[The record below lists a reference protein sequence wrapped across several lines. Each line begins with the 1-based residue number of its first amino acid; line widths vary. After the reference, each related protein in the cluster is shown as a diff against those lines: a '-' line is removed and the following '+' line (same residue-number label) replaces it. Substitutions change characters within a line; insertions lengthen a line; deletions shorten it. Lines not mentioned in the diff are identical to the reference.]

1 VVDCRTHAMQTD
13 RARLRGYYSIFSEW
27 GRLESPA
34 GQVEFERALQLL
46 EQYLPGACRVLDIGG
61 GPGRYTI
68 ELARRGHRVVLADPS
83 PVLLEQARERIADSK
98 VEGQIESIDE
108 ASAEDLGCYSTSS
121 FDAVVAFGP
130 FYHLLS
136 DNERARAATE
146 VCRVLK
152 SGGLA
157 FVAVVPRLAGIAGL
171 IERAARSPEQVT
183 PETIRCAAEIGV
195 FRNASSVGFQEGYY
209 PVPGEIEGLLV
220 RAGLDVLATISLRS
234 IAHRLE
240 KELQS
245 LAGTTRVEA
254 ERVLASM
261 STLPE
266 VVATSGHA
274 LIIARRR
281 S

>member
-1 VVDCRTHAMQTD
+1 MRSLRSVHSTTSFQT
-13 RARLRGYYSIFSEW
+13 
-27 GRLESPA
+27 
-34 GQVEFERALQLL
+34 
-46 EQYLPGACRVLDIGG
+46 
-61 GPGRYTI
+61 
-68 ELARRGHRVVLADPS
+68 
-83 PVLLEQARERIADSK
+83 
-98 VEGQIESIDE
+98 
-108 ASAEDLGCYSTSS
+108 TS
-121 FDAVVAFGP
+121 
-130 FYHLLS
+130 
-136 DNERARAATE
+136 ERARAATE

-183 PETIRCAAEIGV
+183 PETIRCAAETGV

-281 S
+281 SKSACHRERASEARAGGRPTRPLLLTWPSLRSGPRSRTPVVGQTFVRSPAS